1 MALRLL
7 HLADIH
13 FGMENYGRLDPATGL
28 NRRLLDFARSTH
40 CAIDYALEH
49 DVHLALFA
57 GDIYKHRDPDPS
69 WQREFARCV
78 RRLVDRHVPVVILIG
93 NHDLPN
99 TLGKAHAVEIF
110 DTLPLEGVTVIAKPG
125 LHTIDTPGGP
135 LQVAGFPYMTRS
147 FLLSRDQYRDKP
159 IEAINQLMIEQADII
174 FQQLA
179 EQVDRTLPAVLTV
192 HGSVTNAILSSEQS
206 IMMVGH
212 DPIIPLSAL
221 TNPAWDYVA
230 LGHIH
235 RHQDLNLGQ
244 QPPVVYSGS
253 IERIDFG
260 EEREDKGFV
269 WVEIDKGNATYTFV
283 QVPARRFVTLRLD
296 TREGDLLT
304 LLDQELLRHDISDA
318 VVRVIVTVTP
328 DTSELFNERQIRDR
342 LKDAYLV
349 AGLVKEEVKAE
360 PRSRDAELTES
371 LGPLQA
377 LERYILSHPEYANRQ
392 EALLDRAQT
401 LLREIREEFP
411 V

>member
-40 CAIDYALEH
+40 HAIDYALEH

-78 RRLVDRHVPVVILIG
+78 RRLVERRVPVVILIG

-110 DTLPLEGVTVIAKPG
+110 DTLPLDHVTVIAKPG
-125 LHTIDTPGGP
+125 LHFIDTPGGP
-135 LQVAGFPYMTRS
+135 VQVAGFPYMTRS

-159 IEAINQLMIEQADII
+159 IEAVHQLMIEQADVI

-179 EQVDRTLPAVLTV
+179 DQVDPALPAVLTV

-235 RHQDLNLGQ
+235 RHQDLNPGQ
-244 QPPVVYSGS
+244 RPPVVYAGS

-269 WVEIDKGNATYTFV
+269 WVELDKGNTTYTFV

-296 TREGDLLT
+296 ARQGDPLT
-304 LLDQELLRHDISDA
+304 LLDQELLSHDITDA
-318 VVRVIVTVTP
+318 IVRVIVTVTP
-328 DTSELFNERQIRDR
+328 EDSDLLNERQIRDR

-349 AGLVKEEVKAE
+349 ASLIKEEVKAA
-360 PRSRDAELTES
+360 PRSRDSELTES

-377 LERYILSHPEYANRQ
+377 LERYILSHPEYATRQ
-392 EALLDRAQT
+392 AALLERAQL

>member
-1 MALRLL
+1 
-7 HLADIH
+7 
-13 FGMENYGRLDPATGL
+13 
-28 NRRLLDFARSTH
+28 
-40 CAIDYALEH
+40 
-49 DVHLALFA
+49 
-57 GDIYKHRDPDPS
+57 
-69 WQREFARCV
+69 
-78 RRLVDRHVPVVILIG
+78 
-93 NHDLPN
+93 
-99 TLGKAHAVEIF
+99 
-110 DTLPLEGVTVIAKPG
+110 
-125 LHTIDTPGGP
+125 
-135 LQVAGFPYMTRS
+135 
-147 FLLSRDQYRDKP
+147 
-159 IEAINQLMIEQADII
+159 MIEQADII

-179 EQVDRTLPAVLTV
+179 EQVDHTLPAVLTV